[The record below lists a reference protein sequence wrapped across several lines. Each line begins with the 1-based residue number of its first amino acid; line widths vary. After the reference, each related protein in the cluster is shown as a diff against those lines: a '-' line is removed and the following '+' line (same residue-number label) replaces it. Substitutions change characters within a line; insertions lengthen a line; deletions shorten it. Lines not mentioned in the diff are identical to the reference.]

1 MVRLY
6 RENREKIGILVKS
19 KIKFILF
26 EPSHPGNVGAAARAI
41 KTMGFDTLC
50 LINPIEHP
58 HPEARARSS
67 GALDIL
73 LNAEVYGNLQD
84 AIKDCGLIIGTT
96 SRTRRISVPI
106 TNIREAAP
114 SIVAEAKKKPVAVI
128 FGPEKSGLIN
138 QQVDCCNQLVNIP
151 SSESYKSLNLA
162 MAVQIVAYELS
173 VAGQALPAE
182 IRARN
187 LASNDEIEL
196 FYAHLNQV
204 LLETGFL
211 DPKNPKQLM
220 RRLRTLFN
228 RAQMDENEINIMR
241 GILASYKAKQ

>member
-1 MVRLY
+1 MKL
-6 RENREKIGILVKS
+6 

-26 EPSHPGNVGAAARAI
+26 EPTHPGNIGAAARAI
-41 KTMGFDTLC
+41 KTMGFDKLC

-58 HPEARARSS
+58 HSEARARSA
-67 GALDIL
+67 GALDVL
-73 LNAEVYGNLQD
+73 LGAEVFDNFQD

-96 SRTRRISVPI
+96 ARTRRISVPV
-106 TNIREAAP
+106 TNIRETAP
-114 SIVAEAKKKPVAVI
+114 SVVAEAKQKPVAVI

-138 QQVDCCNQLVNIP
+138 EQVDCCNQLVNIP
-151 SSESYKSLNLA
+151 SIGPYKSLNLA
-162 MAVQIVAYELS
+162 MAVQIVAYELR
-173 VAGQALPAE
+173 VASEALPAE

-196 FYAHLNQV
+196 FYNHLNQV

-241 GILASYKAKQ
+241 GILASYKTQQ

>member
-1 MVRLY
+1 M
-6 RENREKIGILVKS
+6 KS

-41 KTMGFDTLC
+41 KTMGFEKLC

-58 HPEARARSS
+58 HSEARARSS
-67 GALDIL
+67 GALDVL
-73 LNAEVYGNLQD
+73 LAAEVFDNLQN
-84 AIKDCGLIIGTT
+84 AIKGCGLIIGTT

-106 TNIREAAP
+106 TNIRETAP
-114 SIVAEAKKKPVAVI
+114 SIVAEAKQKPVAVI
-128 FGPEKSGLIN
+128 FGPEKTGLIN
-138 QQVDCCNQLVNIP
+138 EQVDCCNQLVNIP
-151 SSESYKSLNLA
+151 SIGPYKSLNLA
-162 MAVQIVAYELS
+162 MAVQIVAYELR
-173 VAGQALPAE
+173 VASEALPAE
-182 IRARN
+182 IKARN
-187 LASNDEIEL
+187 LASNEEIEL
-196 FYAHLNQV
+196 FYNHLNQV

-241 GILASYKAKQ
+241 GILASYKTQQ

>member
-1 MVRLY
+1 
-6 RENREKIGILVKS
+6 VKS

-73 LNAEVYGNLQD
+73 LNAEVYGNLPD

-114 SIVAEAKKKPVAVI
+114 SIIAEAKKKPVAVI

-173 VAGQALPAE
+173 VAGQALPSE
-182 IRARN
+182 MRARN
-187 LASNDEIEL
+187 LASNEEIEL

-211 DPKNPKQLM
+211 NPKNPKQLM

-241 GILASYKAKQ
+241 GILASYKVKQ

>member
-6 RENREKIGILVKS
+6 REKIGILVKL

-41 KTMGFDTLC
+41 KTMGFDKLC

-58 HPEARARSS
+58 HSEARARSS
-67 GALDIL
+67 GALDVL
-73 LNAEVYGNLQD
+73 LNAEVFDNLQD
-84 AIKDCGLIIGTT
+84 AIKGCGLIIGTT
-96 SRTRRISVPI
+96 SRSRRISVPI
-106 TNIREAAP
+106 TNIRETAP
-114 SIVAEAKKKPVAVI
+114 SIVAEAKQKPVAVI

-138 QQVDCCNQLVNIP
+138 KQVDCCNQLVNIP
-151 SSESYKSLNLA
+151 STGSYKSLPSA
-162 MAVQIVAYELS
+162 
-173 VAGQALPAE
+173 

-196 FYAHLNQV
+196 FYNHLNQV

-241 GILASYKAKQ
+241 GILASYKTQQ

>member
-1 MVRLY
+1 MKL
-6 RENREKIGILVKS
+6 

-26 EPSHPGNVGAAARAI
+26 EPTHPGNIGAAARAI
-41 KTMGFDTLC
+41 KTMGFDKLC

-58 HPEARARSS
+58 HPEARARSA
-67 GALDIL
+67 GALDVL
-73 LNAEVYGNLQD
+73 LGAEVFDNLQD
-84 AIKDCGLIIGTT
+84 AIKGCGLIIGTT
-96 SRTRRISVPI
+96 ARTRRISVPI
-106 TNIREAAP
+106 KNIRETAS
-114 SIVAEAKKKPVAVI
+114 SIFAEAKQKPVAVI

-138 QQVDCCNQLVNIP
+138 AQVDCCNQLVNIP
-151 SSESYKSLNLA
+151 SIGSYKSLNLA
-162 MAVQIVAYELS
+162 MAVQIVAYELR
-173 VAGQALPAE
+173 VASEALPSA

-196 FYAHLNQV
+196 FYNHLNQV

-220 RRLRTLFN
+220 RRLRALFN

-241 GILASYKAKQ
+241 GILASYKKQK

>member
-1 MVRLY
+1 M
-6 RENREKIGILVKS
+6 KS

-41 KTMGFDTLC
+41 KTMGFDKLC

-58 HPEARARSS
+58 HSEARARSS
-67 GALDIL
+67 GALDVL
-73 LNAEVYGNLQD
+73 LNAEVFDNLQD
-84 AIKDCGLIIGTT
+84 AIKGCGLIIGTT

-106 TNIREAAP
+106 TNIRETAP
-114 SIVAEAKKKPVAVI
+114 NIIAKAKQKPVAVI

-138 QQVDCCNQLVNIP
+138 KQVDCCNQLVNIP
-151 SSESYKSLNLA
+151 SIGSYKSLNLA
-162 MAVQIVAYELS
+162 MAVQIVAYELR
-173 VAGQALPAE
+173 VACEALPAE

-196 FYAHLNQV
+196 FYNHLNQV

-220 RRLRTLFN
+220 RRLRALFN

-241 GILASYKAKQ
+241 GILASYKTQQ

>member
-1 MVRLY
+1 M
-6 RENREKIGILVKS
+6 GILVKS

-41 KTMGFDTLC
+41 KTMGFDKLC

-67 GALDIL
+67 GALDVL
-73 LNAEVYGNLQD
+73 LDAEVCGNLQE
-84 AIKDCGLIIGTT
+84 AIKGCGLIIGTT
-96 SRTRRISVPI
+96 ARARRISVPI
-106 TNIREAAP
+106 TDIRETAP
-114 SIVAEAKKKPVAVI
+114 SIVAEAKEKPVAVI

-138 QQVDCCNQLVNIP
+138 ELVDCCNQLVNIP
-151 SSESYKSLNLA
+151 SVESYKSLNLA
-162 MAVQIVAYELS
+162 MAVQIVAYELR
-173 VAGQALPAE
+173 VASQALPAE

-187 LASNDEIEL
+187 LASNEDIEL
-196 FYAHLNQV
+196 FYNHLNQV

-220 RRLRTLFN
+220 RRLRALFN

-241 GILASYKAKQ
+241 GILASYKKQK

>member
-1 MVRLY
+1 
-6 RENREKIGILVKS
+6 VKS

-41 KTMGFDTLC
+41 KTMGFEKLC

-58 HPEARARSS
+58 HSEARARSS
-67 GALDIL
+67 GALDVL
-73 LNAEVYGNLQD
+73 LNAEVFDNLQD
-84 AIKDCGLIIGTT
+84 AIKGCGLIIGTT

-106 TNIREAAP
+106 TNIRETAP
-114 SIVAEAKKKPVAVI
+114 SIVAEAKQKSVAVI

-138 QQVDCCNQLVNIP
+138 AQVDCCNQLVNIP
-151 SSESYKSLNLA
+151 SIGSYKSLNLA
-162 MAVQIVAYELS
+162 MAVQIVAYELR
-173 VAGQALPAE
+173 VANEALPVE

-187 LASNDEIEL
+187 LASNEDIEV
-196 FYAHLNQV
+196 FYNHLNQV

-241 GILASYKAKQ
+241 GILASYNTQE

>member
-1 MVRLY
+1 MKL
-6 RENREKIGILVKS
+6 

-26 EPSHPGNVGAAARAI
+26 EPTHPGNIGAAARAI
-41 KTMGFDTLC
+41 KTMGFDKLC

-58 HPEARARSS
+58 HPEARARSA
-67 GALDIL
+67 GALDVL
-73 LNAEVYGNLQD
+73 LGAEVFDNLQD
-84 AIKDCGLIIGTT
+84 AIKGCGLIIGTT
-96 SRTRRISVPI
+96 ARTRRISVPI
-106 TNIREAAP
+106 TNIRETAP
-114 SIVAEAKKKPVAVI
+114 SIVAEAKQKSVAVI

-138 QQVDCCNQLVNIP
+138 AQVDCCNQLVNIP
-151 SSESYKSLNLA
+151 SIGSYKSLNLA
-162 MAVQIVAYELS
+162 MAVQIVAYELR
-173 VAGQALPAE
+173 VANEALPAE

-187 LASNDEIEL
+187 LASNEEIEL
-196 FYAHLNQV
+196 FYNHLNQV

-241 GILASYKAKQ
+241 GILASYNTQE

>member
-1 MVRLY
+1 M
-6 RENREKIGILVKS
+6 KS

-41 KTMGFDTLC
+41 KTMGFETLC
-50 LINPIEHP
+50 LINPTEHP

-67 GALDIL
+67 GALDVL
-73 LNAEVYGNLQD
+73 LNAEVFDNLQD
-84 AIKDCGLIIGTT
+84 AIKGCGLIIGTT

-106 TNIREAAP
+106 TNIRETAP
-114 SIVAEAKKKPVAVI
+114 SIIAKAKQKPVAVI

-138 QQVDCCNQLVNIP
+138 KQVDCCNQLVNIP
-151 SSESYKSLNLA
+151 SIGSYKSLNLA
-162 MAVQIVAYELS
+162 MAVQIVAYELR
-173 VAGQALPAE
+173 VACEALPAE

-196 FYAHLNQV
+196 FYNHLNQV

-220 RRLRTLFN
+220 RRLRALFN

-241 GILASYKAKQ
+241 GILASYKTQQ

>member
-73 LNAEVYGNLQD
+73 LNAEVYGNLPD

-114 SIVAEAKKKPVAVI
+114 SMIAEAKKKPVAVI

-173 VAGQALPAE
+173 VAGQALPSE
-182 IRARN
+182 MRARN
-187 LASNDEIEL
+187 LASNEEIEL

-211 DPKNPKQLM
+211 NPKNPKQLM

>member
-1 MVRLY
+1 M
-6 RENREKIGILVKS
+6 KS

-41 KTMGFDTLC
+41 KTMGFEKLC

-58 HPEARARSS
+58 HSEARARSS
-67 GALDIL
+67 GALDVL
-73 LNAEVYGNLQD
+73 LNAEVFDNLQD
-84 AIKDCGLIIGTT
+84 AIKGCGLIIGTT
-96 SRTRRISVPI
+96 ARTRRISVPI
-106 TNIREAAP
+106 TNIRETAP
-114 SIVAEAKKKPVAVI
+114 SIVAEAKQKSVAVI

-138 QQVDCCNQLVNIP
+138 AQVDCCNQLVNIP
-151 SSESYKSLNLA
+151 SIGSYKSLNLA
-162 MAVQIVAYELS
+162 MAVQIVAYELR
-173 VAGQALPAE
+173 VANEALPVE
-182 IRARN
+182 IKARN
-187 LASNDEIEL
+187 LASNEDIEL
-196 FYAHLNQV
+196 FYNHLNQV

-241 GILASYKAKQ
+241 GILASYKTQQ

>member
-1 MVRLY
+1 
-6 RENREKIGILVKS
+6 
-19 KIKFILF
+19 
-26 EPSHPGNVGAAARAI
+26 
-41 KTMGFDTLC
+41 
-50 LINPIEHP
+50 
-58 HPEARARSS
+58 
-67 GALDIL
+67 
-73 LNAEVYGNLQD
+73 
-84 AIKDCGLIIGTT
+84 
-96 SRTRRISVPI
+96 
-106 TNIREAAP
+106 
-114 SIVAEAKKKPVAVI
+114 VAVI

-138 QQVDCCNQLVNIP
+138 QQVDFCNQLVNIP

-173 VAGQALPAE
+173 VAGQASPSE
-182 IRARN
+182 MRARN

-211 DPKNPKQLM
+211 NPKNPKQLM

>member
-1 MVRLY
+1 M
-6 RENREKIGILVKS
+6 KS

-41 KTMGFDTLC
+41 KTMGFNTLC

-67 GALDIL
+67 GALDVL
-73 LNAEVYGNLQD
+73 LNAEIIDNLQD
-84 AIKDCGLIIGTT
+84 ATKDCGLIIGTT
-96 SRTRRISVPI
+96 SRSRRISVPI

-114 SIVAEAKKKPVAVI
+114 SIVAKAKQKPVAVI
-128 FGPEKSGLIN
+128 FGPEKTGLIN
-138 QQVDCCNQLVNIP
+138 EQVDCCNQLVGIP

-173 VAGQALPAE
+173 VSCQASPSE
-182 IRARN
+182 MRARN
-187 LASNDEIEL
+187 LASNEEIEL

-211 DPKNPKQLM
+211 NPKNPKQLM

-241 GILASYKAKQ
+241 GILASYKTQQ

>member
-173 VAGQALPAE
+173 VAGQALPSE
-182 IRARN
+182 MRARN
-187 LASNDEIEL
+187 LASNEEIEL

-211 DPKNPKQLM
+211 NPKNPKQLM

>member
-1 MVRLY
+1 M
-6 RENREKIGILVKS
+6 KS

-41 KTMGFDTLC
+41 KTMGFDKLC

-67 GALDIL
+67 GALDVL
-73 LNAEVYGNLQD
+73 LDAEVCGNLQD
-84 AIKDCGLIIGTT
+84 AIKGCGLIIGTT

-106 TNIREAAP
+106 TNIQETAP
-114 SIVAEAKKKPVAVI
+114 SIVAEAKEKPVAVI

-138 QQVDCCNQLVNIP
+138 EQVDCCNQLVNIP
-151 SSESYKSLNLA
+151 SVESYKSLNLA
-162 MAVQIVAYELS
+162 MAVQIVAYELR
-173 VAGQALPAE
+173 VASQTLPTE
-182 IRARN
+182 IRARA
-187 LASNDEIEL
+187 LASNQDIEL
-196 FYAHLNQV
+196 FYNHLNQV
-204 LLETGFL
+204 LLDTGFL

-241 GILASYKAKQ
+241 GILASYKKQK

>member
-1 MVRLY
+1 M
-6 RENREKIGILVKS
+6 KS

-41 KTMGFDTLC
+41 KTMGFEKLC

-58 HPEARARSS
+58 HSEARARSS
-67 GALDIL
+67 GALDVL
-73 LNAEVYGNLQD
+73 LDAEVFDNLQD
-84 AIKDCGLIIGTT
+84 AIKGCGLIIGTT

-106 TNIREAAP
+106 TNIRETAS
-114 SIVAEAKKKPVAVI
+114 SIVAEAKQKSVAVI

-138 QQVDCCNQLVNIP
+138 AQVDCCNQLVNIP
-151 SSESYKSLNLA
+151 SIGSYKSLNLA
-162 MAVQIVAYELS
+162 MAVQIVAYELR
-173 VAGQALPAE
+173 VANEALPVE
-182 IRARN
+182 IKARN
-187 LASNDEIEL
+187 LASNEDIEL
-196 FYAHLNQV
+196 FYNHLNQV

-211 DPKNPKQLM
+211 DPKNPKQLI

-241 GILASYKAKQ
+241 GILASYKKQK

>member
-1 MVRLY
+1 
-6 RENREKIGILVKS
+6 VKS

-41 KTMGFDTLC
+41 KTMGFEKLC

-58 HPEARARSS
+58 HSEARARSS
-67 GALDIL
+67 GALDVL
-73 LNAEVYGNLQD
+73 LNAEVFDNLQD
-84 AIKDCGLIIGTT
+84 AIKGCGLIIGTT

-106 TNIREAAP
+106 TNIRETAP
-114 SIVAEAKKKPVAVI
+114 SIVAEAKQKSVAVI

-138 QQVDCCNQLVNIP
+138 AQVDCCNQLVNIP
-151 SSESYKSLNLA
+151 SIGSYKSLNLA
-162 MAVQIVAYELS
+162 MAVQIVAYELR
-173 VAGQALPAE
+173 VANEALPVE
-182 IRARN
+182 IKARN
-187 LASNDEIEL
+187 LASNEDIEL
-196 FYAHLNQV
+196 FYNHLNQV

-241 GILASYKAKQ
+241 GILASYNTQE

>member
-1 MVRLY
+1 M
-6 RENREKIGILVKS
+6 KS

-41 KTMGFDTLC
+41 KTMGFEKLC
-50 LINPIEHP
+50 LVNPIKHP
-58 HPEARARSS
+58 HTEARARSS
-67 GALDIL
+67 GALDVL
-73 LNAEVYGNLQD
+73 LDAEVFDNLQD
-84 AIKDCGLIIGTT
+84 AIKGCGLIIGTT

-106 TNIREAAP
+106 TNIRETTP
-114 SIVAEAKKKPVAVI
+114 SIVAEAKQKPVAVV
-128 FGPEKSGLIN
+128 FGPEKTGLMN
-138 QQVDCCNQLVNIP
+138 EQVDCCNQLVNIP
-151 SSESYKSLNLA
+151 STESYKSLNLA
-162 MAVQIVAYELS
+162 MAVQIVAYELR
-173 VAGQALPAE
+173 VASEVLPSE

-187 LASNDEIEL
+187 LASNEEIER
-196 FYAHLNQV
+196 FYNHLNQV

-241 GILASYKAKQ
+241 GILASYKTQQ

>member
-1 MVRLY
+1 MKL
-6 RENREKIGILVKS
+6 

-26 EPSHPGNVGAAARAI
+26 EPTHPGNIGAAARAI
-41 KTMGFDTLC
+41 KTMGFDKLC

-58 HPEARARSS
+58 HPEARARSA
-67 GALDIL
+67 GALDVL
-73 LNAEVYGNLQD
+73 LGAEVFDNLQD
-84 AIKDCGLIIGTT
+84 AIKGCGLIIGTT
-96 SRTRRISVPI
+96 ARTRRISVPI
-106 TNIREAAP
+106 KNIRETAS
-114 SIVAEAKKKPVAVI
+114 SIFAEAKQKPVAVI

-138 QQVDCCNQLVNIP
+138 EQVDCCNQLVNIP
-151 SSESYKSLNLA
+151 SIGPYKSLNLA
-162 MAVQIVAYELS
+162 MAVQIVAYELRMAS
-173 VAGQALPAE
+173 DALPAE

-187 LASNDEIEL
+187 LASNEDIEL
-196 FYAHLNQV
+196 FYNHLNKV

-241 GILASYKAKQ
+241 GILASYKTQK

>member
-1 MVRLY
+1 M
-6 RENREKIGILVKS
+6 KS

-26 EPSHPGNVGAAARAI
+26 EPSHPGNIGAAARAI
-41 KTMGFDTLC
+41 KTMGFEKLC
-50 LINPIEHP
+50 LIDPIEHP

-67 GALDIL
+67 GALDVL
-73 LNAEVYGNLQD
+73 LNAEVFDNLRD

-106 TNIREAAP
+106 TNIRETAP
-114 SIVAEAKKKPVAVI
+114 KIVAEAKERRVAVI

-138 QQVDCCNQLVNIP
+138 AQVDYCNQLVNIP
-151 SSESYKSLNLA
+151 SIGAYKSLNLA
-162 MAVQIVAYELS
+162 MAVQIVAYELRLAS
-173 VAGQALPAE
+173 EALPAE
-182 IRARN
+182 IRGRN
-187 LASNDEIEL
+187 LASNEEIEL
-196 FYAHLNQV
+196 FFNHLNQV

-241 GILASYKAKQ
+241 GILASYKKQK

>member
-1 MVRLY
+1 M
-6 RENREKIGILVKS
+6 KS

-41 KTMGFDTLC
+41 KTMGFEKLC

-67 GALDIL
+67 GALDVL
-73 LNAEVYGNLQD
+73 LDAEVFDNLQD
-84 AIKDCGLIIGTT
+84 AIKGCGLIIGTT

-106 TNIREAAP
+106 TNIRETAS
-114 SIVAEAKKKPVAVI
+114 SIVAEAKQKSVAVI

-138 QQVDCCNQLVNIP
+138 AQVDCCNQLVNIP
-151 SSESYKSLNLA
+151 SIGSYKSLNLA
-162 MAVQIVAYELS
+162 MAVQIVAYELRMAS
-173 VAGQALPAE
+173 DALPAE

-187 LASNDEIEL
+187 LASNEDIEL
-196 FYAHLNQV
+196 FYNHLNQV

-241 GILASYKAKQ
+241 GILASYNTQE

>member
-1 MVRLY
+1 M
-6 RENREKIGILVKS
+6 KS

-41 KTMGFDTLC
+41 KTMGFEKLC

-58 HPEARARSS
+58 HSEARARSS
-67 GALDIL
+67 GALDVL
-73 LNAEVYGNLQD
+73 LDAEVFDNLQD
-84 AIKDCGLIIGTT
+84 AIKGCGLIIGTT

-106 TNIREAAP
+106 TNIRETAP
-114 SIVAEAKKKPVAVI
+114 SIVAEAKQKSVAVI

-138 QQVDCCNQLVNIP
+138 AQVDCCNQLVNIP
-151 SSESYKSLNLA
+151 SIGSYKSLNLA
-162 MAVQIVAYELS
+162 MAVQIVAYELR
-173 VAGQALPAE
+173 VASEALPAE

-187 LASNDEIEL
+187 LASNEDIEL
-196 FYAHLNQV
+196 FYNHLNQV

-241 GILASYKAKQ
+241 GILASYNTQE

>member
-1 MVRLY
+1 M
-6 RENREKIGILVKS
+6 KS

-41 KTMGFDTLC
+41 KTMGFEKLC

-58 HPEARARSS
+58 HSEARARSS
-67 GALDIL
+67 GALDVL
-73 LNAEVYGNLQD
+73 LDAEVFDNLHD
-84 AIKDCGLIIGTT
+84 AIKGCGLIIGTT

-106 TNIREAAP
+106 TNIRETAP
-114 SIVAEAKKKPVAVI
+114 SIVAEAKQKPVAVI

-138 QQVDCCNQLVNIP
+138 AQVDCCNQLVNIP
-151 SSESYKSLNLA
+151 SIGSYKSLNLA
-162 MAVQIVAYELS
+162 MAVQIMAYELR
-173 VAGQALPAE
+173 VASEALPSA

-187 LASNDEIEL
+187 LASNEDIEL
-196 FYAHLNQV
+196 FYNHLNQV

-211 DPKNPKQLM
+211 NPKNPKQLM

-241 GILASYKAKQ
+241 GILASYKTQQ